1 MLWRQFKEEWYF
13 HYNDNKTKC
22 FPPASLI
29 YVKAIVIFF
38 FSGKPYSDTGFWKL
52 LFWEVKT
59 WHWMN
64 HTGEDLNQ

>member
-1 MLWRQFKEEWYF
+1 MT
-13 HYNDNKTKC
+13 TKPNV

-29 YVKAIVIFF
+29 YVKAIVIF

-59 WHWMN
+59 WHWVN
-64 HTGEDLNQ
+64 LTGEDLNQ